1 MKKTGW
7 LTSKTVRRHLSL
19 KARIMKARPPHGL
32 APRPASHNAIFLAA
46 EGEILSFDSPIL
58 CYRVSLERGSKSW
71 AGSVNSRPSG
81 VSTL

>member
-46 EGEILSFDSPIL
+46 EAKFLVLTALSCATECL
-58 CYRVSLERGSKSW
+58 L
-71 AGSVNSRPSG
+71 NG
-81 VSTL
+81 VPNPGPVR